1 MLNLDASRMQTVI
14 EEAFNKA
21 TGNLRWQ
28 TAIVKAK
35 QELESNPYMH
45 FTGHALLMLSSSGE
59 IYEANG
65 VCQCKAFKNRRP
77 CWHRAAARLVE
88 RYNEAAN

>member
-1 MLNLDASRMQTVI
+1 MVNLDANRMQAVI

-45 FTGHALLMLSSSGE
+45 FNGHALLMLSSSGE

-88 RYNEAAN
+88 RYNETAN